1 VQLRRDALPVLRE
14 NGVKMICVGS
24 TPRTRLHAVDS
35 DPSLHL
41 SQLSHPPTPSGHL
54 RRFTGALRLFLLSV
68 GTLETARK
76 FCDHVDF
83 PRENLYADPENS
95 AYTALNLVKGVQQ
108 TFFTIDTPLSI
119 LKRAQKD
126 GAADLIAA
134 TSRWKPWLPPLSD
147 QGLQQGG
154 AFVFEGE
161 SLLFS
166 HYDPSTGA
174 HADLD
179 EMLRAALVAS

>member
-1 VQLRRDALPVLRE
+1 MFCQELAVQLRRDVLPKLE
-14 NGVKMICVGS
+14 DEGVKMLCVGI
-24 TPRTRLHAVDS
+24 
-35 DPSLHL
+35 
-41 SQLSHPPTPSGHL
+41 
-54 RRFTGALRLFLLSV
+54 

-83 PRENLYADPENS
+83 PQANLYADPENS

-119 LKRAQKD
+119 LARAQKD

-134 TSRWKPWLPPLSD
+134 TAKWKPWLPPLSD

-154 AFVFEGE
+154 AFVFDGE

-179 EMLRAALVAS
+179 QVLSAALVS